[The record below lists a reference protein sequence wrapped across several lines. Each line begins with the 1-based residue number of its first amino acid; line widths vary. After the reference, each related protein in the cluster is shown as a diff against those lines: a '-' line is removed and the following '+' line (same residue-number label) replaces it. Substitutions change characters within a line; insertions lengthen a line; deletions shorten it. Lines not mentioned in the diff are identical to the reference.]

1 MRKCGEEALLNMHK
15 AFLDALRHREQDIVR
30 FVLILVSALGGFAW
44 LFQVNSAYRASAL
57 VVGTYG
63 VILVFLAGAFY
74 ALALGYN
81 YRSLTLQISRLEHRF
96 GLKEII
102 MAGWPG
108 GADDPTESIRNR
120 CRFGVIPWCT
130 PPEIVQFFW
139 LAFVFGIALVTALG
153 FVASDTVRGPAEG
166 NAAPEIVFFAI
177 VVEQVSRQMPLSPA
191 TDALRTA
198 IPYVGAACFVLAALG
213 PVYFGRKMLRLCDR
227 QRRADREREA
237 SEEAEE

>member
-1 MRKCGEEALLNMHK
+1 MHK
-15 AFLDALRHREQDIVR
+15 ALLEALRHREQDIMRYV
-30 FVLILVSALGGFAW
+30 VILVSALGGFAW
-44 LFQVNSAYRASAL
+44 LFQTDSAYRLHAL

-63 VILVFLAGAFY
+63 VILVFLLGAFY

-81 YRSLTLQISRLEHRF
+81 YRSLTFQLALLERRLKMQSVI
-96 GLKEII
+96 L
-102 MAGWPG
+102 AAWPG
-108 GADDPTESIRNR
+108 AATETDGHFEAFRKKSRW
-120 CRFGVIPWCT
+120 GVIPWCT
-130 PPEIVQFFW
+130 PPEIVKFFW
-139 LAFVFGIALVTALG
+139 VAFVLGILLVTPLG

-166 NAAPEIVFFAI
+166 NAAPEIVCFAI

-191 TDALRTA
+191 MDALRTA
-198 IPYVGAACFVLAALG
+198 IPYVGAACFLLAALG